1 MNAHMDEKYEEIKK
15 TVNLKGFRP
24 GKVPKEI
31 LKRQFGQAI
40 FSEVLD
46 KVLKDTSVKA
56 LEDNKIKPAGQPK
69 LDLKTYG
76 EDKDLEYIMSVTEL
90 PKVELKSLEKI
101 KFDEYSVKIDE
112 NETDKR
118 IEEIAKSQ
126 NNFVDVADDD
136 KAADSNSVTFDYKAT
151 IDGKY
156 FTGGEGKNTQLIL
169 GKDLFIKGFD
179 KQLIGV
185 KKNDEKLVEAVL
197 PENYPQ
203 KEFAKKKANFV
214 CKIIAV
220 KRSEDIKAVDGNSV
234 VFDYKATIDGKNFTG
249 GEGKNTQLILGKDLF
264 IKGFDKQLIGVKKN
278 DEKLVEAILPENYPQ
293 KEFANKKANFVCK
306 IIAVKKSEDVKID
319 DIFAKNLGAKDLTD
333 LKLLISKQINDEYK
347 NSLDKIAKNQ
357 ILKEIENF
365 KIDEIPNNLVE
376 EEVKILAQGMSEED
390 AKKSRKNFENVA
402 KKRIK
407 VGLILN
413 EFGEQNKVKVTEQEI
428 QSEVQ
433 KQLRMMP
440 GQEKMVMEFY
450 QKNPSALASLRGTV
464 YEEKIIDLIKTMAKP
479 NKKEI
484 TKKEAEKILKE
495 HQKQEHGHKQD
506 HDHNEEKKAST
517 KKDVAKP
524 KSKKSTK
531 TKVKKV
537 SKK

>member
-1 MNAHMDEKYEEIKK
+1 MKVTVENTKGLNKDIKVFIDKKTMNIHMDEKYEEIKK

-40 FSEVLD
+40 FNEVLD
-46 KVLKDTSVKA
+46 KVLKDTSTKA
-56 LEDNKIKPAGQPK
+56 LEENKIKPAGQPK

-76 EDKDLEYIMSVTEL
+76 EDKDLEYVISVTEL
-90 PKVELKSLEKI
+90 PKVELKSVENI
-101 KFDEYSVKIDE
+101 KFDEYSIKIDAK
-112 NETDKR
+112 ETDKR
-118 IEEIAKSQ
+118 IEEIAKGQ
-126 NNFVDVADDD
+126 NNFIDVADDV
-136 KAADSNSVTFDYKAT
+136 KAVDGNSVVFDYKAT
-151 IDGKY
+151 IDGKD

-179 KQLIGV
+179 KQLVGV

-203 KEFAKKKANFV
+203 KEFVKKKANFV
-214 CKIIAV
+214 CKIV
-220 KRSEDIKAVDGNSV
+220 
-234 VFDYKATIDGKNFTG
+234 
-249 GEGKNTQLILGKDLF
+249 
-264 IKGFDKQLIGVKKN
+264 
-278 DEKLVEAILPENYPQ
+278 
-293 KEFANKKANFVCK
+293 
-306 IIAVKKSEDVKID
+306 AVKKSEDVKID
-319 DIFAKNLGAKDLTD
+319 DIFAKNLGAKDLSD
-333 LKLLISKQINDEYK
+333 LKILVSKQINDEYK
-347 NSLDKIAKNQ
+347 NSLDKLAKTQ

-365 KIDEIPNNLVE
+365 KVDEIPKNLVE

-390 AKKSRKNFENVA
+390 TKKSKKNFENIA

-413 EFGEQNKVKVTEQEI
+413 EFGEQNKIKVTEQEVQTEI
-428 QSEVQ
+428 Q

-450 QKNPSALASLRGTV
+450 QKNPQALASLRGTV
-464 YEEKIIDLIKTMAKP
+464 YEEKIIDLIKTKAKP

-484 TKKEAEKILKE
+484 SKEEAEKILKE
-495 HQKQEHGHKQD
+495 HQKQEHDHN
-506 HDHNEEKKAST
+506 HDHKEEKKADT
-517 KKDVAKP
+517 KKVAVKKDVAKP
-524 KSKKSTK
+524 KTVKSKVS
-531 TKVKKV
+531 KVKKV